1 MKKNMTDDQKKAA
14 RAAYAKAYYEKLK
27 AAKAAKADNKK
38 KPAKKAE
45 KPVMNAAKAEKN
57 EKAVKAVKKAAK
69 KANAAKTAV
78 KKANVKKTAKKAIVP
93 RVDVKKAAKKVALKK
108 AVTKKEPEKFSM
120 KPAQKFFDQIKKPL
134 SNVRKLTKAYG
145 KLISE
150 TLKANDAKSADRVSK
165 LFSYAGFKFDK
176 DNGVVTISING
187 KVKVPTAKKDE
198 VVKANAVKPAK
209 KRRGRKPK
217 AEPAAEPAAEPMAE
231 PVAEPAAEPA
241 AEPVAEEAILADIQT
256 EGIGEPDEAIDEED
270 EPEDTS
276 RDRDLGEA
284 GARDYGE
291 ALAETEEAMRENGDW
306 ES

>member
-1 MKKNMTDDQKKAA
+1 MKKTMTDDQKKAA

-45 KPVMNAAKAEKN
+45 KPVKNAAEAEKN

-78 KKANVKKTAKKAIVP
+78 KKANVKKTAKKVIVP

-108 AVTKKEPEKFSM
+108 AVTKKEPKKFSM
-120 KPAQKFFDQIKKPL
+120 KPAQNLFDQIKKPL

-150 TLKANDAKSADRVSK
+150 TLKANDANSADRVSK

-198 VVKANAVKPAK
+198 VVKVNAVKPAK

-217 AEPAAEPAAEPMAE
+217 AEPAAEPAAEPVAEPAAE
-231 PVAEPAAEPA
+231 PVAEPA
-241 AEPVAEEAILADIQT
+241 AEEAILADIQT
-256 EGIGEPDEAIDEED
+256 EGIGEPDEVIDEED
-270 EPEDTS
+270 ELEDTS

-284 GARDYGE
+284 GARDYSE

>member
-45 KPVMNAAKAEKN
+45 KPVKNAAKAEKN
-57 EKAVKAVKKAAK
+57 EKAVKA
-69 KANAAKTAV
+69 
-78 KKANVKKTAKKAIVP
+78 
-93 RVDVKKAAKKVALKK
+93 VKKAAKKVALKK

-120 KPAQKFFDQIKKPL
+120 KPAQKLFDQIKKPL

-198 VVKANAVKPAK
+198 VVKVNAVKPAK

-217 AEPAAEPAAEPMAE
+217 AEPAAEPAAEPT
-231 PVAEPAAEPA
+231 
-241 AEPVAEEAILADIQT
+241 AEEAILADIQT
-256 EGIGEPDEAIDEED
+256 EGIGEPDEVIDEED